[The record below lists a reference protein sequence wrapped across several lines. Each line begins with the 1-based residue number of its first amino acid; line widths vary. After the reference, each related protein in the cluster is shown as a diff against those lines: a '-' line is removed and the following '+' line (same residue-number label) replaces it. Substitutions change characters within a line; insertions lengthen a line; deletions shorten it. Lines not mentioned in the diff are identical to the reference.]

1 MEKIKIIIGFAI
13 TFILIYFLQSNF
25 FNDFTIAGIKPNMF
39 IILLLFI
46 SLYTNKT
53 YIIILGA
60 MFGILFDLL
69 VSNIIGLT
77 SILFILI
84 GVGTSYL
91 EKYLSKDSKL
101 TIILILMGTTILY
114 ETLNYMLQ
122 ALKFSSVIELYEFLK
137 RCLIEV
143 VYNTILTIILYPIW
157 KKAGPY
163 IEEKLKP
170 NNVARYL

>member
-1 MEKIKIIIGFAI
+1 
-13 TFILIYFLQSNF
+13 
-25 FNDFTIAGIKPNMF
+25 
-39 IILLLFI
+39 
-46 SLYTNKT
+46 
-53 YIIILGA
+53 
-60 MFGILFDLL
+60 
-69 VSNIIGLT
+69 
-77 SILFILI
+77 
-84 GVGTSYL
+84 
-91 EKYLSKDSKL
+91 
-101 TIILILMGTTILY
+101 LY